1 MDLLQKKKKKKPKQ
15 AEQEVAESSSRSVT
29 SLDIRLF
36 PFKDDYRSVSTC
48 RKPHH

>member
-1 MDLLQKKKKKKPKQ
+1 MYLLQEKKKNMQ

-29 SLDIRLF
+29 SFDIRLL